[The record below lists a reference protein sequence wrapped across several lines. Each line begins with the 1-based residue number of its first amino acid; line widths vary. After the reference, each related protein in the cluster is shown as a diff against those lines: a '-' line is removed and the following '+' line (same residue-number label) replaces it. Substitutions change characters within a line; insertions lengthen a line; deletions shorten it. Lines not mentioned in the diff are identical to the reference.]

1 VLSGTGGTAGN
12 TYYVLSTTNLITGP
26 WLPIATN
33 TFLSPSGNFS
43 VTNPIERE
51 SLNLFYMIKS
61 Q

>member
-1 VLSGTGGTAGN
+1 
-12 TYYVLSTTNLITGP
+12 VLSTTNLITGP